1 MKNRPFRYRV
11 GFAIAGI
18 LAALRTE
25 HSFRTQV
32 FAAVAVLGVL
42 AWLRPAPLW
51 WAIIVLTIVA
61 VLGTELLN
69 TAVERLADHLHPEA
83 HPGIKAVKDCAA
95 AAVFIVSLGAV
106 CVAVAFV
113 LAFLQQ

>member
-1 MKNRPFRYRV
+1 MKNRPFHHRV

-32 FAAVAVLGVL
+32 FAAVAVLGAL

-51 WAIIVLTIVA
+51 CAIVVLTIVA
-61 VLGTELLN
+61 VLATELLN
-69 TAVERLADHLHPEA
+69 TAIEHLADHLHPGA
-83 HPGIKAVKDCAA
+83 HPRIKAVKDCAA

-106 CVAVAFV
+106 GVAVA
-113 LAFLQQ
+113 LAFDLWRR